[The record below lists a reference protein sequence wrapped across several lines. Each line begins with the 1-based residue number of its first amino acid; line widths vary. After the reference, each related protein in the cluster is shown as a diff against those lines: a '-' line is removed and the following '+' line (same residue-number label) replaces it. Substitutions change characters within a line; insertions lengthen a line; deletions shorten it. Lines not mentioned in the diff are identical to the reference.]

1 VLLPAGNYNYNKTSN
16 VGWVTVYTDTAR
28 KAKWTNLNTAAVQSL
43 TMFASVV
50 RDVSRVYT
58 GWESDGNKLEILDG
72 LGVVLWT
79 SYFYPKE
86 ECKYVPVQIDFVN
99 KFGAWQRE
107 WFYKASFDSL
117 KIENSDYNLMTSSYP
132 AYEIIEGQRKVFNAN
147 GQQSIKVN
155 SDWVKESY
163 KETIQQLMLSERI
176 LVNELPAKLN
186 TKSIDLQKQLNT
198 RLINYQL
205 DFDCAYDIINTVV

>member
-1 VLLPAGNYNYNKTSN
+1 
-16 VGWVTVYTDTAR
+16 
-28 KAKWTNLNTAAVQSL
+28 
-43 TMFASVV
+43 
-50 RDVSRVYT
+50 
-58 GWESDGNKLEILDG
+58 
-72 LGVVLWT
+72 
-79 SYFYPKE
+79 
-86 ECKYVPVQIDFVN
+86 
-99 KFGAWQRE
+99 
-107 WFYKASFDSL
+107 
-117 KIENSDYNLMTSSYP
+117 MTSSYP
-132 AYEIIEGQRKVFNAN
+132 DYEIIEGQRKVFNAN

-205 DFDCAYDIINTVV
+205 DFDFAYNIVNAVV